1 MKRNKVKRLIAA
13 LLTITISLQAL
24 PMQVFAQQPEE
35 PVNTVS
41 SAETEPLIIGEA
53 EDKRTEDTKYFEL
66 DDGTTIAA
74 VYAMP
79 VHYQDENGA
88 WQDIDN
94 TLIESFPLFL
104 MQKTLRKYLR
114 KRTYPPMRKKNSLP
128 HNRKKRRL

>member
-24 PMQVFAQQPEE
+24 PVQVFAQQPDE

-41 SAETEPLIIGEA
+41 SAEAEPLIIGEA
-53 EDKRTEDTKYFEL
+53 EEKRTEDTKYFEL

-94 TLIESFPLFL
+94 TLIEAVSAASEQEAEDLAEV
-104 MQKTLRKYLR
+104 
-114 KRTYPPMRKKNSLP
+114 SEEAD
-128 HNRKKRRL
+128 

>member
-94 TLIESFPLFL
+94 TLEETVTAIG
-104 MQKTLRKYLR
+104 
-114 KRTYPPMRKKNSLP
+114 
-128 HNRKKRRL
+128 RRIGFRCF